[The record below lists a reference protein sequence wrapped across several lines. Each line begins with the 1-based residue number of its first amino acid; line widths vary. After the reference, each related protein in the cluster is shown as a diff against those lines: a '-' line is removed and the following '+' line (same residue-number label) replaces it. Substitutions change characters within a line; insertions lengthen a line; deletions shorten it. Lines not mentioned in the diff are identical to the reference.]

1 MAWGRRRDPALAA
14 RGRTR
19 VALATMLLLLALLAA
34 TAIFAADRLYRTSQS
49 RYIEEAFPLRE
60 RARDVVLQMLNEET
74 GVRGYLIT
82 ANRRSLQPYT
92 TARPQVRSDLQA
104 LTKLTAR
111 RPEIAADVRELRS
124 SVAALDQYFAAQIA
138 LVRQGTSG
146 QLRAQ
151 LDVLTGKR
159 QFDRFRIH
167 ADRLL
172 ARSDAIVASAEQ
184 SQRPTFLRTLALVV
198 AVGLAIAGIGLALLI
213 YLPEHLKALYDRER
227 QARRLAERGDRAS
240 RALTH
245 VADAVV
251 LLDGEE
257 VVRYWNPAAVRLT
270 GLPEEAALNRP
281 AHDVLP
287 DLAAIDAALAGGA
300 GAIVPLRGRGQES
313 WLAARET
320 RFAEG
325 RVLVLRDVTG
335 EHQLERARSE
345 FLATASHELRT
356 PLAAVYG
363 AVRTLRRPDRP
374 DDPELSARLLL
385 VIEEEAERLAGIVEQ
400 ILVSAQLDRG
410 EVRLNRRL
418 SDVSELCESVVASA
432 RLRTSSDT
440 AIELDA
446 PEGVLVD
453 CDPDRLRQVL
463 VNLVDNAVKYSPAG
477 GNVRVRLAERN
488 GAIRIEVADEGVGI
502 AREAQDRIFE
512 KFYRVDPDMLAGVG
526 GSGLG
531 LYISREL
538 IRRMD
543 GTIAVRSSLGS
554 GSTFVVELPRSLA
567 RI

>member
-1 MAWGRRRDPALAA
+1 M
-14 RGRTR
+14 
-19 VALATMLLLLALLAA
+19 
-34 TAIFAADRLYRTSQS
+34 
-49 RYIEEAFPLRE
+49 
-60 RARDVVLQMLNEET
+60 
-74 GVRGYLIT
+74 
-82 ANRRSLQPYT
+82 
-92 TARPQVRSDLQA
+92 
-104 LTKLTAR
+104 
-111 RPEIAADVRELRS
+111 
-124 SVAALDQYFAAQIA
+124 
-138 LVRQGTSG
+138 
-146 QLRAQ
+146 
-151 LDVLTGKR
+151 
-159 QFDRFRIH
+159 
-167 ADRLL
+167 
-172 ARSDAIVASAEQ
+172 
-184 SQRPTFLRTLALVV
+184 
-198 AVGLAIAGIGLALLI
+198 
-213 YLPEHLKALYDRER
+213 
-227 QARRLAERGDRAS
+227 
-240 RALTH
+240 
-245 VADAVV
+245 
-251 LLDGEE
+251 
-257 VVRYWNPAAVRLT
+257 
-270 GLPEEAALNRP
+270 
-281 AHDVLP
+281 
-287 DLAAIDAALAGGA
+287 
-300 GAIVPLRGRGQES
+300 
-313 WLAARET
+313 
-320 RFAEG
+320 
-325 RVLVLRDVTG
+325 TG

-400 ILVSAQLDRG
+400 ILVSAQLDRD
-410 EVRLNRRL
+410 EVRLNRRI

-446 PEGVLVD
+446 PDGVLVD

-502 AREAQDRIFE
+502 AREAQDSIFE

-567 RI
+567 QI

>member
-1 MAWGRRRDPALAA
+1 M
-14 RGRTR
+14 
-19 VALATMLLLLALLAA
+19 
-34 TAIFAADRLYRTSQS
+34 
-49 RYIEEAFPLRE
+49 
-60 RARDVVLQMLNEET
+60 
-74 GVRGYLIT
+74 
-82 ANRRSLQPYT
+82 
-92 TARPQVRSDLQA
+92 
-104 LTKLTAR
+104 
-111 RPEIAADVRELRS
+111 RELRS

-172 ARSDAIVASAEQ
+172 ARSDAIMASAER
-184 SQRPTFLRTLALVV
+184 SQRRRTFLRTLALVV

-251 LLDGEE
+251 LLDGGE
-257 VVRYWNPAAVRLT
+257 VVRDRNPAAVRLT

-313 WLAARET
+313 WLAAREA

-335 EHQLERARSE
+335 EHQLEGARSE

-400 ILVSAQLDRG
+400 ILVSAQLDRD

-418 SDVSELCESVVASA
+418 SNVSELCGSVVASA

-440 AIELDA
+440 AIDLDA

-477 GNVRVRLAERN
+477 GNVRVRLWPSATAPFESRWPTRASASPARPRTASSRSSTWCRSRHAGRRRRQWSRALHQPRVDSSN
-488 GAIRIEVADEGVGI
+488 GRHDCRALQPRVGLDVRRRAAAQPYADLAAVLSQFGRIDV
-502 AREAQDRIFE
+502 AQD
-512 KFYRVDPDMLAGVG
+512 
-526 GSGLG
+526 
-531 LYISREL
+531 
-538 IRRMD
+538 
-543 GTIAVRSSLGS
+543 
-554 GSTFVVELPRSLA
+554 PRG
-567 RI
+567 

>member
-19 VALATMLLLLALLAA
+19 VALATMLLLLALLAG
-34 TAIFAADRLYRTSQS
+34 TAIFAADRLYRTSES
-49 RYIEEAFPLRE
+49 RYIDEAFPLRE

-92 TARPQVRSDLQA
+92 TARPAVRSDLQA
-104 LTKLTAR
+104 LTTLTAR
-111 RPEIAADVRELRS
+111 RPEIAADVRDLRS
-124 SVAALDQYFAAQIA
+124 SVAALDQYFAGQLA

-159 QFDRFRIH
+159 HFDRFRTR
-167 ADRLL
+167 ADRLI
-172 ARSDAIVASAEQ
+172 ARSDAIVANAKR
-184 SQRPTFLRTLALVV
+184 SQRRTFRRTLALVA
-198 AVGLAIAGIGLALLI
+198 AVGLAIAGIGIALLI
-213 YLPEHLKALYDRER
+213 YLPEHLRLLYDRER

-251 LLDGEE
+251 LIDGDE
-257 VVRYWNPAAVRLT
+257 VVRYWNPAATKVT

-287 DLAAIDAALAGGA
+287 NLAAIDAALAGGA
-300 GAIVPLRGRGQES
+300 GTVVPLRAGGQES

-325 RVLVLRDVTG
+325 RVLVLRDVTA

-374 DDPELSARLLL
+374 HDPELSARLLL
-385 VIEEEAERLAGIVEQ
+385 VIEEEAERLAAIVEQ
-400 ILVSAQLDRG
+400 ILVSAQLDRD
-410 EVRLNRRL
+410 EVRLNRRI

-432 RLRTSSDT
+432 RLRTSTST
-440 AIELDA
+440 EIELEA

-463 VNLVDNAVKYSPAG
+463 VNLIDNAVKYSPSG
-477 GNVRVRLAERN
+477 GSVRIRLAERN
-488 GAIRIEVADEGVGI
+488 GVVRIEVADEGLGI
-502 AREAQDRIFE
+502 ARDAQSRIFE

-543 GTIAVRSSLGS
+543 GTITVRSNLGS
-554 GSTFVVELPRSLA
+554 GSTFVVELPHSVQSV
-567 RI
+567 